1 MGRSKLSSRTLEKA
15 DRRFASL
22 KSINP
27 RLDLGDGATI
37 ESFKVLIEHTRTQV
51 EYYNT
56 LLSSIDAAKTSV
68 VEAEKLLSAL
78 SEKMLIGVAFKYGK
92 DSQEYQMAGGTRK
105 SDRKRV
111 VRQTTTTANVSS

>member
-1 MGRSKLSSRTLEKA
+1 MGRSKRSSRTLEKA
-15 DRRFASL
+15 DRRLASV
-22 KSINP
+22 KSINSS
-27 RLDLGDGATI
+27 LDLGNGISI
-37 ESFKVLIEHTRTQV
+37 ESFKASIEHTRRQV

-68 VEAEKLLSAL
+68 VEAEKSLSDL
-78 SEKMLIGVAFKYGK
+78 SEKMLIGVAYKYGK

-111 VRQTTTTANVSS
+111 VRQIPTTANASS

>member
-1 MGRSKLSSRTLEKA
+1 MSRSKLSSRALEKA

-22 KSINP
+22 KSINS

-37 ESFKVLIEHTRTQV
+37 ESFKVLIEHTRTQI

-68 VEAEKLLSAL
+68 VEAEKSLSEL

-92 DSQEYQMAGGTRK
+92 DSQEYQKAGGTRK
-105 SDRKRV
+105 SDRKRA
-111 VRQTTTTANVSS
+111 VRQAAIAPKS

>member
-1 MGRSKLSSRTLEKA
+1 MGRSKRSSRTLEKA
-15 DRRFASL
+15 DRRLASL
-22 KSINP
+22 KSINS

-37 ESFKVLIEHTRTQV
+37 DSFKVLIEHTRTQM

-56 LLSSIDAAKTSV
+56 LLSSIDAAKTSL
-68 VEAEKLLSAL
+68 VEAEKSLAEL

-111 VRQTTTTANVSS
+111 VRQPTATANASS